1 MTKKKDWSH
10 PKGKRFEE
18 LSASS
23 KVDGVV
29 VNVGDYGVFADIGYL
44 TAYKQAILRNMSFFV
59 LPLFVQYLLLIAYIL
74 IYLLYKQLR
83 LRAERDLGHPAAL
96 LAPLP
101 PGRRARGPA
110 GDPGGSEAAEGH
122 RGP

>member
-1 MTKKKDWSH
+1 MAKKKDWSH

-44 TAYKQAILRNMSFFV
+44 TAYMSMHKYTIYISIYIHILDDDR
-59 LPLFVQYLLLIAYIL
+59 AYIL
-74 IYLLYKQLR
+74 I
-83 LRAERDLGHPAAL
+83 
-96 LAPLP
+96 
-101 PGRRARGPA
+101 
-110 GDPGGSEAAEGH
+110 SF
-122 RGP
+122 